1 MMKFGNSYDL
11 LLGQMNSMPTLVG
24 FDVTSIDGVGPTE
37 ARLITKH
44 SCPSSILQA
53 SFYRG
58 KIRKRV
64 LMQFLLLSTVSVFDR
79 LLR

>member
-1 MMKFGNSYDL
+1 MMKFGDSYDL
-11 LLGQMNSMPTLVG
+11 LFGQMNSMPTLVG

-44 SCPSSILQA
+44 SYPSSVLQV
-53 SFYRG
+53 SFFPG

-64 LMQFLLLSTVSVFDR
+64 SMQFLLLSTVAVFDL